1 MTNPVEMLAIFD
13 SNGRPAGI
21 KARDEVHRDGDWH
34 QLVFVWCAWLNPLGK
49 GPAGGASLLLQ
60 RRARAGDPYASRLD
74 APAGG
79 HVVASESHLDGAR
92 REFGEEVGIELTEEE
107 LRYLGESK
115 LELDST
121 GCSRVMQHFYLCQ
134 RAVQLEELRF
144 NEEVDGFVIADL
156 EGVIDILNGR
166 RDSLSARARLGST
179 PGELS
184 STITAAA
191 FAFPEPI
198 ARVIRTSMTAIR
210 SALFEDRVDLDIW
223 P

>member
-1 MTNPVEMLAIFD
+1 MTSPVEMLAIFD
-13 SNGRPAGI
+13 SEGRPAGI
-21 KARDEVHRDGDWH
+21 KPRDEVHRDGDWH

-49 GPAGGASLLLQ
+49 GLPGSASLLLQ
-60 RRARAGDPYASRLD
+60 RRARTGDPYASRLD

-79 HVVASESHLDGAR
+79 HVMASESHLEGAR
-92 REFGEEVGIELTEEE
+92 REVGEEVGIELTEEE

-134 RAVQLEELRF
+134 RAVELEELRF

-156 EGVIDILNGR
+156 EGVIDILDGR

-179 PGELS
+179 PGDLS
-184 STITAAA
+184 STITITGAA

-198 ARVIRTSMTAIR
+198 VRVIRTSMTAIR
-210 SALFEDRVDLDIW
+210 SALFRGSRRS
-223 P
+223 